1 MICNTRL
8 SLSLGSSTTTTP
20 ADQNNNK
27 GKSTQ
32 EDDHQELTLCLSN
45 SSDHHEYLT
54 NCNMINNPQ
63 LLGGVNS
70 SISVS
75 SFSNTSVKR
84 ERDASSQLEEEVEN
98 LETKKVVLIS
108 PKVNVDVDDDNEYGG
123 GTRKKL
129 RLTKEQSDVLEDSF
143 KQHTTLN
150 SKQKRDLAR
159 RLSLRPR
166 QVEVWFQNRRAR
178 TKLKQTEVD
187 CEILRK
193 CYEELKEENKRL
205 NKEIQELKS
214 LKMSAVPFRVQ
225 LSAATLS
232 MCPSCDRTY
241 GGAATDSSTKI
252 SYSIGDQKPHFYGI
266 PSQIHQQQLC

>member
-8 SLSLGSSTTTTP
+8 SLSLGSSTTP
-20 ADQNNNK
+20 HDANIHQNTNK
-27 GKSTQ
+27 GKSTN
-32 EDDHQELTLCLSN
+32 DDDQELTLCLST
-45 SSDHHEYLT
+45 SSEFT
-54 NCNMINNPQ
+54 NCNMINPQ
-63 LLGGVNS
+63 LGVNS
-70 SISVS
+70 SVS

-84 ERDASSQLEEEVEN
+84 ERDASLEEEEAEN
-98 LETKKVVLIS
+98 LETKKVVIIS
-108 PKVNVDVDDDNEYGG
+108 PKLLVDDNDEDVHEY

-143 KQHTTLN
+143 KEHTTLN

-193 CYEELKEENKRL
+193 CYEDLKDENRRL
-205 NKEIQELKS
+205 NKELQELKS
-214 LKMSAVPFRVQ
+214 LKMSAPFRVQ

-232 MCPSCDRTY
+232 MCASCERTY
-241 GGAATDSSTKI
+241 SATGDNSTKI
-252 SYSIGDQKPHFYGI
+252 SFSIGDQKPHFYGSFTN
-266 PSQIHQQQLC
+266 PSTALLS

>member
-1 MICNTRL
+1 MMCNTRL
-8 SLSLGSSTTTTP
+8 SLSLGLSSTP
-20 ADQNNNK
+20 PHQNNK
-27 GKSTQ
+27 GKLSTN
-32 EDDHQELTLCLSN
+32 DDNQELTLCLST
-45 SSDHHEYLT
+45 SSEFT
-54 NCNMINNPQ
+54 NNYDNNRINPQ

-70 SISVS
+70 SVS
-75 SFSNTSVKR
+75 SFSNTSSVKR
-84 ERDASSQLEEEVEN
+84 ERDASSFEEEVEN
-98 LETKKVVLIS
+98 LETKRVLLIS
-108 PKVNVDVDDDNEYGG
+108 PKGLVDHNDDDEEDVHDY

-143 KQHTTLN
+143 KEHTTLN

-193 CYEELKEENKRL
+193 RYEDLKDENRRL

-214 LKMSAVPFRVQ
+214 LKKSQPFRVQ

-232 MCPSCDRTY
+232 MCPSCERTY
-241 GGAATDSSTKI
+241 GGAAHAATDNSTKI
-252 SYSIGDQKPHFYGI
+252 SFSIGDQKPHFYGI
-266 PSQIHQQQLC
+266 PSQIH

>member
-1 MICNTRL
+1 MMCNTRL
-8 SLSLGSSTTTTP
+8 SLSLGLSSTP
-20 ADQNNNK
+20 PHQNNK
-27 GKSTQ
+27 GKLSTN
-32 EDDHQELTLCLSN
+32 DDNQELTLCLST
-45 SSDHHEYLT
+45 SSEFT
-54 NCNMINNPQ
+54 NNYDNNRINPQ

-70 SISVS
+70 SVS
-75 SFSNTSVKR
+75 SFSNTSSVKR
-84 ERDASSQLEEEVEN
+84 ERDASSFEEEVEN
-98 LETKKVVLIS
+98 LETKRVLLIS
-108 PKVNVDVDDDNEYGG
+108 PKGLVDHNDDDEEDVHDY

-143 KQHTTLN
+143 KEHTTLN

-193 CYEELKEENKRL
+193 CYEDLKDENRRL

-214 LKMSAVPFRVQ
+214 LKKSQSFRVQ
-225 LSAATLS
+225 LSAATLC
-232 MCPSCDRTY
+232 MCPSCERTY
-241 GGAATDSSTKI
+241 GGGAGGATDNSTKI
-252 SYSIGDQKPHFYGI
+252 SFSIGDQKPHFYGI
-266 PSQIHQQQLC
+266 PSQIH

>member
-8 SLSLGSSTTTTP
+8 SLSLGSSTIP
-20 ADQNNNK
+20 PHQNNK
-27 GKSTQ
+27 KRKATQ
-32 EDDHQELTLCLSN
+32 DDNNQELALGLST
-45 SSDHHEYLT
+45 SSELITNKNCDH
-54 NCNMINNPQ
+54 MINPQ

-70 SISVS
+70 SVS
-75 SFSNTSVKR
+75 SLSNTSVKR
-84 ERDASSQLEEEVEN
+84 ERDASSLEEEVEN

-108 PKVNVDVDDDNEYGG
+108 PKVLVHNDDDDEDVHVY

-143 KQHTTLN
+143 KEHTTLN

-193 CYEELKEENKRL
+193 CYEDLKEENRRL

-214 LKMSAVPFRVQ
+214 LKMSAPFRLQ

-232 MCPSCDRTY
+232 MCPSCERSTY
-241 GGAATDSSTKI
+241 GGSTNRI
-252 SYSIGDQKPHFYGI
+252 FITN
-266 PSQIHQQQLC
+266 

>member
-1 MICNTRL
+1 MMCNTRL
-8 SLSLGSSTTTTP
+8 SLSLGLSTTP
-20 ADQNNNK
+20 PHQNNNK
-27 GKSTQ
+27 GKLSTN
-32 EDDHQELTLCLSN
+32 DDNQELTLCLST
-45 SSDHHEYLT
+45 SSEFT
-54 NCNMINNPQ
+54 NNYDNNRINPQ

-70 SISVS
+70 SAS
-75 SFSNTSVKR
+75 SFSNTSSVKR
-84 ERDASSQLEEEVEN
+84 ERDASSFEEEVEN
-98 LETKKVVLIS
+98 LETKKVLLIS
-108 PKVNVDVDDDNEYGG
+108 PKGLVDHKDDDEEDVHDY

-143 KQHTTLN
+143 KEHTTLN

-178 TKLKQTEVD
+178 TKLKQTEVN

-193 CYEELKEENKRL
+193 HYEELKDENRKL
-205 NKEIQELKS
+205 NKEIQKLKS
-214 LKMSAVPFRVQ
+214 LKKSQSFRVK

-232 MCPSCDRTY
+232 MCQSCERTY
-241 GGAATDSSTKI
+241 NGGATDNSTKI

-266 PSQIHQQQLC
+266 PSQIH

>member
-8 SLSLGSSTTTTP
+8 SLSVGSSIIP
-20 ADQNNNK
+20 PHQIINNK
-27 GKSTQ
+27 RRATQ
-32 EDDHQELTLCLSN
+32 DDHQELTLCLST
-45 SSDHHEYLT
+45 SSEFT
-54 NCNMINNPQ
+54 NNCDPMVNPQ

-70 SISVS
+70 SVS
-75 SFSNTSVKR
+75 NSFSNTSVKR
-84 ERDASSQLEEEVEN
+84 ERDATSLEEEVEN
-98 LETKKVVLIS
+98 LETKKVVINS
-108 PKVNVDVDDDNEYGG
+108 PKGLVDDDEDVHEY

-143 KQHTTLN
+143 KKHTTLN

-166 QVEVWFQNRRAR
+166 QVEVWFRNRRAR

-193 CYEELKEENKRL
+193 CYEDLKEENRRL
-205 NKEIQELKS
+205 NKELQDLKS
-214 LKMSAVPFRVQ
+214 LKISAPFRVQ

-232 MCPSCDRTY
+232 MCASCETNY
-241 GGAATDSSTKI
+241 GGAANRIFITN
-252 SYSIGDQKPHFYGI
+252 
-266 PSQIHQQQLC
+266 

>member
-8 SLSLGSSTTTTP
+8 SLSLGSSSLP
-20 ADQNNNK
+20 HQNNK
-27 GKSTQ
+27 RKLSTN
-32 EDDHQELTLCLSN
+32 DDNQELALCLST
-45 SSDHHEYLT
+45 SSEFT
-54 NCNMINNPQ
+54 NNCDNRINPQ

-70 SISVS
+70 SVS
-75 SFSNTSVKR
+75 SFSNTSSVKR
-84 ERDASSQLEEEVEN
+84 ERDASSIEEEVEK
-98 LETKKVVLIS
+98 LESKKAVLIS
-108 PKVNVDVDDDNEYGG
+108 PKGLVDDDDDDYR
-123 GTRKKL
+123 TRKKL
-129 RLTKEQSDVLEDSF
+129 RLTKEQYDVLEDSF

-193 CYEELKEENKRL
+193 YYEELKEENRRL
-205 NKEIQELKS
+205 IKEIQDLKS
-214 LKMSAVPFRVQ
+214 LKMSAPFRVQ

-232 MCPSCDRTY
+232 ICPSCERNY
-241 GGAATDSSTKI
+241 GGAAATDNSKKI
-252 SYSIGDQKPHFYGI
+252 SFSIGDQKPHVYHGI
-266 PSQIHQQQLC
+266 HHQLC

>member
-8 SLSLGSSTTTTP
+8 SLSLASSTAP
-20 ADQNNNK
+20 HDAPSHQNYNNRE
-27 GKSTQ
+27 STH
-32 EDDHQELTLCLSN
+32 DDHHQELDTINPIPSLNLCLST
-45 SSDHHEYLT
+45 SSEFT
-54 NCNMINNPQ
+54 NCNMNPQ
-63 LLGGVNS
+63 VNS
-70 SISVS
+70 SVS

-84 ERDASSQLEEEVEN
+84 ERDPSLEEEVQ
-98 LETKKVVLIS
+98 LETNKVKIIS
-108 PKVNVDVDDDNEYGG
+108 PKALVDDQDHDEDVHEY

-129 RLTKEQSDVLEDSF
+129 RLSKEQSDVLEDSF
-143 KQHTTLN
+143 KEHTTLN

-193 CYEELKEENKRL
+193 CYEDLKDENGRLKKEL
-205 NKEIQELKS
+205 QELKS
-214 LKMSAVPFRVQ
+214 MKMSAPFRVQ

-232 MCPSCDRTY
+232 MCPSCEKTY
-241 GGAATDSSTKI
+241 GGAGDNSTKI
-252 SYSIGDQKPHFYGI
+252 SFSMGDQKPQFYGSFTN
-266 PSQIHQQQLC
+266 PSAALLS